1 MIDHVRDGALH
12 LVTLDDGPNTI
23 YPEWQARML
32 EVLDAVEADCE
43 GEAGLV
49 LTGTGK
55 FFCSGLDVEVV
66 MGLEGD
72 ARARFGQAMMEIYG
86 RLVTLP
92 VPTVAAINGHAF
104 AAGAFLALACDYRI
118 MREDRGWF
126 CVSEVDVGV
135 PIGLPMMNL
144 LKRKTSPQVA
154 RDAVLSGHR
163 YTGDEAVAAGIADAV
178 TTEAALQE
186 DARAKALSLASKERS
201 IFGTVKK
208 QLYKDIADVYFAG
221 A

>member
-12 LVTLDDGPNTI
+12 VVTLDDGPNTI
-23 YPEWQARML
+23 HPDWQARML
-32 EVLDAVEADCE
+32 EILDAVEGDCE

-55 FFCSGLDVEVV
+55 FFCSGLDVETV
-66 MGLEGD
+66 MSLEGE
-72 ARARFGQAMMEIYG
+72 ARAKFGKSMMQIYG

-104 AAGAFLALACDYRI
+104 AAGAFLALTCDYRI

-135 PIGLPMMNL
+135 PIGHPMMTL
-144 LKRKTSPQVA
+144 LKAKTSPRVA
-154 RDAVLSGHR
+154 RDAVLTGHR
-163 YTGDEAVAAGIADAV
+163 YPADEAFAAGIADAV
-178 TTEAALQE
+178 ASESALL
-186 DARAKALSLASKERS
+186 DDAKARALGLASKGRQ
-201 IFGTVKK
+201 IFGTLKK
-208 QLYKDIADVYFAG
+208 QLNAEVAEVFAAG